1 MQRRGAANWL
11 ILLLL
16 ITIAAFIGNIIG
28 EVIEPYVPFAGN
40 YAPLKLEPVRYS
52 MLDILSVTFG
62 FSFRFNLT
70 GALFA
75 LIGLI
80 VAYRRR

>member
-1 MQRRGAANWL
+1 MKRRTATSWL
-11 ILLLL
+11 ILLLI
-16 ITIAAFIGNIIG
+16 ITISAFIGNIIG
-28 EVIEPYVPFAGN
+28 EIIRPYAPFAGS
-40 YAPLKLEPVRYS
+40 YAPLALEPVRYS
-52 MLDILSVTFG
+52 MLDILTLTFG

-75 LIGLI
+75 LIGLL